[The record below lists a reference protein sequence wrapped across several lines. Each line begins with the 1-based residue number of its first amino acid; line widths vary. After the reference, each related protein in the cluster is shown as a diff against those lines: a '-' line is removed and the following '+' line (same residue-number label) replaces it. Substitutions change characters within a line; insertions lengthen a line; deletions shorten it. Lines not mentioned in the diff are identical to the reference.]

1 MVTAFDSNGYYLQLS
16 NPFGGAG
23 SSPAVVDLPFWSIV
37 HLISVSMSNFCW
49 ESHHPVAMSHSSGS
63 HSFFVTAVD
72 RVNVTTIS
80 MSLPAI
86 LSLIFNDGYTTYRL
100 GTSLPFIKA

>member
-1 MVTAFDSNGYYLQLS
+1 MVTAFDSNGYCLQLS

-23 SSPAVVDLPFWSIV
+23 SSPAVVDFPFWSV
-37 HLISVSMSNFCW
+37 AHLIAVITSNLCW
-49 ESHHPVAMSHSSGS
+49 ESHHPVAMSQSPGS
-63 HSFFVTAVD
+63 HFFFVTAVD

-80 MSLPAI
+80 KSLPTI
-86 LSLIFNDGYTTYRL
+86 LLLIFNDEYTTYRL